1 MSDCINC
8 YATWGEWS
16 RGLLSGE
23 GGTKWDFFA
32 YILTTNYAAFLCSP
46 ESFSAYATD
55 HGRGFQIWNSSHITT
70 HRVLLVRATSSKI
83 VRGSGIL
90 NRIGMKFGNNV
101 LKVNTH
107 RSTEYFDSS

>member
-1 MSDCINC
+1 VTALIVMQHGVS
-8 YATWGEWS
+8 
-16 RGLLSGE
+16 GLEVCCRVKVGQN
-23 GGTKWDFFA
+23 GIFFA